1 MAESTDQATQ
11 DAGRSTQA
19 PAHAHEVPR
28 LPGHWFWGSAR
39 DFQARGPDFLSS
51 LHHYG
56 GVVRYRQLFI
66 PIYLVLAPEAV
77 RHVLQE
83 NYRNYDKQVPDYRM
97 LGRILGPGLLT
108 NDGDS
113 WLRQR
118 RLIQPAF
125 HRQRLAGLGTLMAG
139 ATQEMLDRWEG
150 LPRDETL
157 DISAE
162 MMRLTLRV
170 VGLALFSTD
179 TGDDAA
185 TIGQAFST
193 INQQLASYFARPF
206 PPMSVPTR
214 RSRALWAAKR
224 ELDAVVARII
234 AERRR
239 TPGDRGD
246 LLSML
251 LDARDAETGEGMSDE
266 QVRSEVMTLLLA
278 GHETTANALT
288 WLWYLLSAHP
298 AVETRLHE
306 ELARVLGGAAPSVA
320 QLADLPYARMVI
332 DETLRL
338 YPPAWG
344 FTRRATGEDTVAGYR
359 IPRHAYVLAST
370 YATHHDSTYW
380 PDPEQFDP
388 ERFTPE
394 RVAERPRYAYF
405 PFGGGPRQ
413 CIGNSFA
420 LIEAQIVLAM
430 VAQRFQPRLMPGHEV
445 RKQGLIT
452 LRARGGMPM
461 RLERRVDVAR
471 V

>member
-338 YPPAWG
+338 YPPAWIG
-344 FTRRATGEDTVAGYR
+344 PRRVTREFEFAGRTVPAG
-359 IPRHAYVLAST
+359 AYAAYSSWAS
-370 YATHHDSTYW
+370 HHL
-380 PDPEQFDP
+380 PDVFPEPEEFRP
-388 ERFTPE
+388 ERFTPAA
-394 RVAERPRYAYF
+394 RAALPKGAYV
-405 PFGGGPRQ
+405 PFGGGSRT
-413 CIGNSFA
+413 CIGMRFGQLEVKAIASAIIRRFR
-420 LIEAQIVLAM
+420 LELAPGFELR
-430 VAQRFQPRLMPGHEV
+430 VRQMPTIGP
-445 RKQGLIT
+445 
-452 LRARGGMPM
+452 RGGLPVVVH
-461 RLERRVDVAR
+461 ER
-471 V
+471 